1 MNGWKIQGTM
11 VAKASA
17 DFEFFGEKEF
27 VNF

>member
-1 MNGWKIQGTM
+1 MNGWKIWGTI

-17 DFEFFGEKEF
+17 DSECFGEKEF